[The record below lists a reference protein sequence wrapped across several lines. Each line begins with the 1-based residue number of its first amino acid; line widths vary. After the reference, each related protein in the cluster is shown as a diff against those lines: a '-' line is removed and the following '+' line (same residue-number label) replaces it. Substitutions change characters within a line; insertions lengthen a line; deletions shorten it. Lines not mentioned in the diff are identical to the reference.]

1 MARFEASSMA
11 ALLLLL
17 VTVAGLTQ
25 AQIVDDSPVLDVVA
39 EATCESTADCRAQGL
54 EDWTC
59 RGGVCE
65 ESAPLF
71 PLSHTELVGSVGAF
85 VCTVLSAGSGLG
97 GGGLLVPAYIILM
110 ALSSHEAVPLSKAT
124 IFGGAIASFILN
136 VRKRHPLVR
145 SRPIIDYETVL
156 LMEPMTL
163 AGTIIGV
170 NMNAVFPEW
179 LITVCIV
186 WLLTKT
192 ALRTFSKGK
201 KIWNEETAADK
212 KKVADIVNYWKLLP
226 YEARFKKFQI
236 VALAYLKW
244 KAYKR
249 SSEDAA
255 AAPHLK
261 LKVIDSVAFND
272 VEEHGSSST
281 STDEDSTSDNENE
294 NESLIHSV
302 NSSSFMKSIR
312 GKGKKGKQQPL
323 RPLSL
328 EEMVKSRRV
337 VPFMDMLVLCLT
349 WVGLVV
355 FSLAKGGHGTPS
367 IIGLSCGSVGYW
379 GLVVIAFPFFAAV
392 TMYYGIKISNFH
404 NRLRASGFEYAK
416 GDVVW
421 TKEAVVKYPALCTA
435 AGVAAGLLG
444 IGGGMVK
451 GPLLLEMGLHPQ
463 VAAATSSSMILFTSS
478 ATTVQFIILG
488 TLTVDHALWHGAI
501 GFVSGL
507 IGQLGM
513 SYLIR
518 KYRKS
523 AFVIFLVAF
532 VIGFSGI
539 IMGFLGVTRLS
550 EIGFGGF
557 RSLCNA

>member
-1 MARFEASSMA
+1 MARRCAVLALAMA
-11 ALLLLL
+11 AA
-17 VTVAGLTQ
+17 VAT
-25 AQIVDDSPVLDVVA
+25 AQIVEDSTVLDVVA
-39 EATCESTADCRAQGL
+39 EATCESTADCHAQGL
-54 EDWTC
+54 DDWVC
-59 RGGVCE
+59 RAGVCE
-65 ESAPLF
+65 EDEPLF
-71 PLSHTELVGSVGAF
+71 PLSHTELVGSIGAF

-110 ALSSHEAVPLSKAT
+110 SLSSHEAVPLSKAT
-124 IFGGAIASFILN
+124 IFGGAIASFMLN
-136 VRKRHPLVR
+136 IGKRHPLVR

-163 AGTIIGV
+163 AGTIVGV

-192 ALRTFSKGK
+192 AVRTFSKGK
-201 KIWNEETAADK
+201 KIWKEETHADR
-212 KKVADIVNYWKLLP
+212 KKVEDIVNYWKLLP
-226 YEARFKKFQI
+226 YESRFKKFQL

-249 SSEDAA
+249 AVGDA
-255 AAPHLK
+255 PELK
-261 LKVIDSVAFND
+261 LKVLDNVAFTD
-272 VEEHGSSST
+272 VDEHGGSSST
-281 STDEDSTSDNENE
+281 STDDDSGSDNDNE
-294 NESLIHSV
+294 SESLIHSV
-302 NSSSFMKSIR
+302 NTSNFMKTIR
-312 GKGKKGKQQPL
+312 GKGKKSSSHRKPQPL

-337 VPFMDMLVLCLT
+337 VPLTDLFVLCLT
-349 WVGLVV
+349 WTGLVV

-367 IIGLSCGSVGYW
+367 IVGVSCGSVGYW
-379 GLVVIAFPFFAAV
+379 SLVALAFPFFVVV
-392 TMYYGIKISNFH
+392 TMYYGHKISRFH
-404 NRLRASGFEYAK
+404 DRLQASGFEYAK

-421 TKEAVVKYPALCTA
+421 TKKAVVKYPAFCTA

-488 TLTVDHALWHGAI
+488 TLTVEHALWHGAI

-507 IGQLGM
+507 VGQIGM

-523 AFVIFLVAF
+523 AFVIFLIAF

-539 IMGFLGVTRLS
+539 IMGFLGVERLS
-550 EIGFGGF
+550 EIGVGGF
-557 RSLCNA
+557 RSLCAV